1 MAEIK
6 VKAPTQ
12 KQMYEAIISLA
23 KGEQTSIPM
32 DKVVEFAEKK
42 IDQLARKTSSGNSK
56 KEVEQTSFCDLIV
69 DVIVESANG
78 KLKCSEILKDTRI
91 AEFEWA
97 DGKPTSS
104 QRVSAML
111 KKMVDKGDLV
121 KFTEKKDTFFS
132 LASEG

>member
-42 IDQLARKTSSGNSK
+42 IDQLTRKTSSGNSK

-78 KLKCSEILKDTRI
+78 KLKCGEILKDTRI

-121 KFTEKKDTFFS
+121 KSTEKKDTFFS

>member
-78 KLKCSEILKDTRI
+78 KLKCGEILKDARI

-121 KFTEKKDTFFS
+121 KSTEKKETFFS
-132 LASEG
+132 LANEG

>member
-6 VKAPTQ
+6 VKEPTQ

-32 DKVVEFAEKK
+32 DKVVGFAEKK
-42 IDQLARKTSSGNSK
+42 INQLARKTSSGNSK
-56 KEVEQTSFCDLIV
+56 KDIEQTSFCDLIV

-78 KLKCSEILKDTRI
+78 KMKCGEIFKDARI

-111 KKMVDKGDLV
+111 KKMVDKGDIV
-121 KFTEKKDTFFS
+121 KSTEKKDTFFS
-132 LASEG
+132 LANEG

>member
-56 KEVEQTSFCDLIV
+56 KDAEQTAFCDLIV

-78 KLKCSEILKDTRI
+78 KLKCGEILKDARI

-121 KFTEKKDTFFS
+121 KSTEKKETFFS

>member
-69 DVIVESANG
+69 DVIVESASG
-78 KLKCSEILKDTRI
+78 KLKCGEILKDARI

-111 KKMVDKGDLV
+111 KKMVDKGDIV
-121 KFTEKKDTFFS
+121 KSTEKKDTFFS
-132 LASEG
+132 LANEG

>member
-69 DVIVESANG
+69 DVIVESASG
-78 KLKCSEILKDTRI
+78 KLKCGEILKDARI

-121 KFTEKKDTFFS
+121 KSTEKKETFFS
-132 LASEG
+132 LANEG

>member
-12 KQMYEAIISLA
+12 KELYERIMAQMSNDSEIVA
-23 KGEQTSIPM
+23 
-32 DKVVEFAEKK
+32 FCEKK

-56 KEVEQTSFCDLIV
+56 KDIEQTAFCDLIV
-69 DVIVESANG
+69 DVLVECAEG
-78 KLKCSEILKDTRI
+78 KMKCGDILKDNRI
-91 AEFEWA
+91 ANFEWA
-97 DGKPTSS
+97 DGKSTSS

-111 KKMVDKGDLV
+111 KKMVDKGDIV
-121 KFTEKKDTFFS
+121 KSTEKKDTFFS